1 MKERAASAVHRE
13 KVRPRL
19 QYNYKQLRLNFSTVI
34 INELSRYLWI
44 WNFRGVWG
52 RPSRKI
58 MEILGSGGSTMKSSW
73 NGKSWGVGGQT
84 GKKPSVGGM
93 DISWNH
99 TFGC

>member
-44 WNFRGVWG
+44 FPGTTHLDVSQFYLIKILIRKFARETQNFTH
-52 RPSRKI
+52 I
-58 MEILGSGGSTMKSSW
+58 
-73 NGKSWGVGGQT
+73 
-84 GKKPSVGGM
+84 
-93 DISWNH
+93 
-99 TFGC
+99 